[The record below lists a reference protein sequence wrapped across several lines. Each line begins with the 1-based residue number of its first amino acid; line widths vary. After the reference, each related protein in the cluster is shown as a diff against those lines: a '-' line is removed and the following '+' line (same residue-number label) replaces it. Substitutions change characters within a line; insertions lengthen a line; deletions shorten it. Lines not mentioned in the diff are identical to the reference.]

1 MARPAT
7 SRSAISQ
14 LPGPGPMMG
23 TPSRSPAVSSW
34 SRSGLGDAGSG
45 RDAGLMRRRPAT
57 GGELVVV
64 LIALAGFDQADTRT
78 TPISLCWGCHCGR
91 FVTGSVWWVG
101 CGLRLE
107 ECVDVVGELLGVLVQ
122 ESVVGVRVDPQLG
135 VGEAFSQKVAVV
147 RVHHRVVVAVG
158 DKRRLGDAGE
168 PVELRLVGNSPGGDR
183 GELRVASRQVS
194 RLVTVDLTL
203 EEASDRLHALGPAF
217 LGAGEEQA
225 EQVLRA
231 GLVCSRERVH
241 LVTPAVEARA
251 ALRRG
256 AGKHEPADESRA

>member
-14 LPGPGPMMG
+14 LPGPGPTMA

-34 SRSGLGDAGSG
+34 SRSGFGDAGSG

-64 LIALAGFDQADTRT
+64 LIALAGFVQAGTRAM
-78 TPISLCWGCHCGR
+78 PISLCWGCHCGCHCGR

-107 ECVDVVGELLGVLVQ
+107 ECVDVVGELRGVLVQ
-122 ESVVGVRVDPQLG
+122 ESVVGVRVDPKLG

-168 PVELRLVGNSPGGDR
+168 PVEL
-183 GELRVASRQVS
+183 
-194 RLVTVDLTL
+194 
-203 EEASDRLHALGPAF
+203 
-217 LGAGEEQA
+217 
-225 EQVLRA
+225 
-231 GLVCSRERVH
+231 
-241 LVTPAVEARA
+241 
-251 ALRRG
+251 
-256 AGKHEPADESRA
+256 

>member
-14 LPGPGPMMG
+14 LPGPGPMMA

-34 SRSGLGDAGSG
+34 SRSGRGDAGSG

-57 GGELVVV
+57 GGEVVVV
-64 LIALAGFDQADTRT
+64 LIAL
-78 TPISLCWGCHCGR
+78 
-91 FVTGSVWWVG
+91 WVG

-122 ESVVGVRVDPQLG
+122 ESVAGVRVDPQLG

-168 PVELRLVGNSPGGDR
+168 PVEL
-183 GELRVASRQVS
+183 
-194 RLVTVDLTL
+194 
-203 EEASDRLHALGPAF
+203 
-217 LGAGEEQA
+217 
-225 EQVLRA
+225 
-231 GLVCSRERVH
+231 
-241 LVTPAVEARA
+241 
-251 ALRRG
+251 
-256 AGKHEPADESRA
+256 